1 MEQPNL
7 TYIND
12 LSGDNLEFR
21 AKLIGI
27 LKKELPE
34 EINCYSEQMANTFFS
49 EAAQSVHKLKHK
61 ISILGLEKSY
71 YIAEEYESDLKNNST
86 NLAVDFENILK
97 VMQEFVNRL

>member
-34 EINCYSEQMANTFFS
+34 EINGYSEQMANTIFV

-71 YIAEEYESDLKNNST
+71 YIAEEYEVNLKNNST
-86 NLAVDFENILK
+86 SLRADFETILK
-97 VMQEFVNRL
+97 IMQEFVNRL